1 MDKILLQQRVCQRL
15 EADLA
20 MLLAAADVARQAATH
35 EESKAE
41 NKYDTRGLEASYLA
55 AGQSRRAEDIRRALA
70 AWRALQMRAYDDAN
84 GIQLGALVCLAE
96 AEERQQWLLLGPDGA
111 GLKLEHEG
119 LEIMLIT
126 AQAPLGRQLLG
137 RGPGDEVQAGPRPWQ
152 VVAVE

>member
-1 MDKILLQQRVCQRL
+1 MDKILLQQQVCQRL

-41 NKYDTRGLEASYLA
+41 SKYDTRGLEASYLA

-70 AWRALQMRAYDDAN
+70 AWRALQMRSYDDAN